1 MTLWDFKIKLADIYE
16 EKPSSI
22 DVIKFINPFEDSNN
36 SKSLQALCLFNEE
49 VIKIQRK
56 TPKDVPRQDLLTS
69 DNQNL
74 SDKFNRIVEKW
85 FHTY

>member
-1 MTLWDFKIKLADIYE
+1 
-16 EKPSSI
+16 
-22 DVIKFINPFEDSNN
+22 
-36 SKSLQALCLFNEE
+36 LCLFNEE

-74 SDKFNRIVEKW
+74 SEKFNKIKQES
-85 FHTY
+85 